1 MTTLPDLWPFRP
13 QDITTERSHRTM
25 WSLAKKQAQLLHMN
39 TRTEKAGDEDR
50 LACDLKIGI
59 TVPNTF
65 LDELCPGLRSAF
77 YARPADK
84 DLLDQEDHR
93 PVLLFPMLAPIEWD
107 RDWTG
112 VRVTLHYGVR
122 DDGDVVLDSATINK
136 LTLTMKDGG
145 SVEARFRVQW
155 HPDVEEHPEYMG
167 KLAMMLEGKAIEITV
182 EEIRSEP
189 EAEQSGVIDGTQ
201 GPGTS
206 SNPAFDETNEPEDET
221 EPAERETT
229 PAPKAR
235 RSRRATVEAE

>member
-1 MTTLPDLWPFRP
+1 
-13 QDITTERSHRTM
+13 M

-65 LDELCPGLRSAF
+65 LDELCLGLRAAL
-77 YARPADK
+77 YERLTDK

-93 PVLLFPMLAPIEWD
+93 PVLSFPQLAPIEWD

-122 DDGDVVLDSATINK
+122 DDGDVVLHGATINK
-136 LTLTMKDGG
+136 LALTLKDGG
-145 SVEARFRVQW
+145 SVEARFRIQW

-189 EAEQSGVIDGTQ
+189 EPAQPDVIDGTQ

-206 SNPAFDETNEPEDET
+206 SNPAFDETNEAEGET
-221 EPAERETT
+221 EAAERETT
-229 PAPKAR
+229 QAPKAR
-235 RSRRATVEAE
+235 RSRRAAVEAE

>member
-1 MTTLPDLWPFRP
+1 MTTIPDLWPFRP

-50 LACDLKIGI
+50 LACDLKIGV
-59 TVPNTF
+59 TLANTF
-65 LDELCPGLRSAF
+65 LDELCLGLRAAF
-77 YARPADK
+77 YERPADK

-93 PVLLFPMLAPIEWD
+93 PVLSFPRLAPIEWD
-107 RDWTG
+107 REWTG

-122 DDGDVVLDSATINK
+122 DDGDVVLDGATINK
-136 LTLTMKDGG
+136 LALTMKDGG

-182 EEIRSEP
+182 EEVRSEP
-189 EAEQSGVIDGTQ
+189 EDGQPEVIDGTQ

-206 SNPAFDETNEPEDET
+206 SNPAFDEPGEGGEPETDPE
-221 EPAERETT
+221 

>member
-1 MTTLPDLWPFRP
+1 
-13 QDITTERSHRTM
+13 M

-65 LDELCPGLRSAF
+65 LDELCLGLRAAL
-77 YARPADK
+77 YERPTDK

-93 PVLLFPMLAPIEWD
+93 PVLSFPQLAPIEWD

-122 DDGDVVLDSATINK
+122 DDGDVVLDGATINK
-136 LTLTMKDGG
+136 LALTLKDGG

-182 EEIRSEP
+182 EQAAPEEP
-189 EAEQSGVIDGTQ
+189 AQPDVIDGTQ

-206 SNPAFDETNEPEDET
+206 SNPAFEEPGEGGEPE
-221 EPAERETT
+221 PAAD

>member
-1 MTTLPDLWPFRP
+1 
-13 QDITTERSHRTM
+13 M
-25 WSLAKKQAQLLHMN
+25 WSLANKQAQLLHMN

-50 LACDLKIGI
+50 LACDLKIGV
-59 TVPNTF
+59 TVANTF
-65 LDELCPGLRSAF
+65 LDDLHLGLRAAF
-77 YARPADK
+77 YNRPTDK
-84 DLLDQEDHR
+84 DLLDEEDHR
-93 PVLLFPMLAPIEWD
+93 PVLSFPQLAPIEWD

-122 DDGDVVLDSATINK
+122 DDGDVVLDGATINRLV
-136 LTLTMKDGG
+136 LTLKDGG

-189 EAEQSGVIDGTQ
+189 EAVEDDIIDGTQ

-206 SNPAFDETNEPEDET
+206 SNPAFDESGEPEPEADPDRGGVIDAAMRGEND
-221 EPAERETT
+221 
-229 PAPKAR
+229 AR
-235 RSRRATVEAE
+235 S